1 MTGACDA
8 KRRHSRRYRRW
19 RWHEALIPL
28 GRPPHR
34 ADPAC
39 HAPQHGVQCGRHG
52 SGEVRGE
59 RRGEG
64 REAKKEAGRR
74 RRAYVTSSWIDC
86 CEQSLSS
93 GIQHSSRLG
102 VWIERCCI
110 CTTDVEAESHR
121 YTNDSTT
128 EGEKEDNVSTT
139 TATVAERGSRGWPL
153 QYQEGDT
160 RASAYTPDA
169 CRGREVQTKETLVE
183 RGGEEE

>member
-1 MTGACDA
+1 VQIQRAT
-8 KRRHSRRYRRW
+8 RRSMVCNV
-19 RWHEALIPL
+19 
-28 GRPPHR
+28 
-34 ADPAC
+34 ADT
-39 HAPQHGVQCGRHG
+39 
-52 SGEVRGE
+52 
-59 RRGEG
+59 GEG
-64 REAKKEAGRR
+64 RGEEKDERR
-74 RRAYVTSSWIDC
+74 RTRGEEGSWQEALVCNKLLDRLLRAITLAYS
-86 CEQSLSS
+86 
-93 GIQHSSRLG
+93 SSRLG

-169 CRGREVQTKETLVE
+169 CRGREVQTKKTLVE
-183 RGGEEE
+183 RGGVGVGVGRVTMRSGEADTEWLSS